1 MPRLPYL
8 SLANQNIAAASGVA
22 IFFLA
27 DRFLKATALQMR
39 PDPAWP
45 LLGKMLT
52 FQFTANYNI
61 AFSLPLGGPW
71 LNWLIAAVITTLIIY
86 LIRLW
91 SQPDN
96 RLVVVA
102 LILIIAGALSNLIDR
117 LTYGYVVDYLE
128 LRYFTVFNLADIMIS
143 LGAITLI
150 IKSLRAK

>member
-1 MPRLPYL
+1 M
-8 SLANQNIAAASGVA
+8 SKNIAAASGVA

-27 DRFLKATALQMR
+27 DRILKSTAFQVR
-39 PDPAWP
+39 TNPAWP
-45 LLGKMLT
+45 LLGEMLT
-52 FQFTANYNI
+52 FRFTANYNI

-71 LNWLIAAVITTLIIY
+71 LSWLIAAVITALIIY
-86 LIRLW
+86 LVRLW
-91 SQPDN
+91 SRPDN
-96 RLVVVA
+96 RIVVAA

-143 LGAITLI
+143 LGALTLI